1 METYHF
7 NIIFQLLSSC
17 LFTFPPFFFIFRDH
31 PNDTTPYHYYGNT
44 GNVTRTECEYYTK
57 SETRLTSGHL
67 FVTEKYIFGRW
78 AQKYN
83 MTFLH
88 PSWKAKV
95 YNQSKL
101 DTPFMKLYREKKLIT
116 KNSRNKTQKSSRHS
130 KSQDRV
136 SITDTRSQSF
146 GRMMMAEKP
155 KHDLDDGIFMHVGA
169 TGTNSSFEQ
178 NIDLSGR

>member
-1 METYHF
+1 M
-7 NIIFQLLSSC
+7 ICLLH
-17 LFTFPPFFFIFRDH
+17 RDH

-44 GNVTRTECEYYTK
+44 GNITRTECEYYTK

-83 MTFLH
+83 ITFVH

-101 DTPFMKLYREKKLIT
+101 DTPFMKLYREKKLT
-116 KNSRNKTQKSSRHS
+116 KLKNRTQQQQHKSNSKTGGANHVRL
-130 KSQDRV
+130 
-136 SITDTRSQSF
+136 SIGETRSTSF
-146 GRMMMAEKP
+146 DKIMTKERP
-155 KHDLDDGIFMHVGA
+155 DQDNDGIFIHVGGA
-169 TGTNSSFEQ
+169 VRNNSVDRRHLF
-178 NIDLSGR
+178 NDLSKR